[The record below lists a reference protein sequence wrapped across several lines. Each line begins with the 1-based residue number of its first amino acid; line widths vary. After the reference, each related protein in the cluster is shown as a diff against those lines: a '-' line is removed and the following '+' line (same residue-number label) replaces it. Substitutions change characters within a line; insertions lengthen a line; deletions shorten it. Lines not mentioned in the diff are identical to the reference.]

1 MDSTP
6 QHLAGEVSGDAAEAG
21 QAPTQEPIK
30 KHRGFQPGVSGNPGG
45 KPKGAVSKVTI
56 EARAACAAIIDD
68 PVYRA
73 NLARRARAGKLKPQT
88 ENLLWHYAK
97 GVPKT
102 EIDINQKITDTRRMD
117 TDDLKAE
124 LADLLSKLP

>member
-1 MDSTP
+1 M
-6 QHLAGEVSGDAAEAG
+6 Q
-21 QAPTQEPIK
+21 
-30 KHRGFQPGVSGNPGG
+30 N
-45 KPKGAVSKVTI
+45 KVMI

-68 PVYRA
+68 PEYRA
-73 NLARRARAGKLKPQT
+73 NLAKRARQGKLKPQT

-117 TDDLKAE
+117 TEDLKAE
-124 LADLLSKLP
+124 LADLLTRL